1 MLTSITTSKVRST
14 NQPFPQKQLMLNGY
28 SAIQYYNGMQQS
40 GSGYTEDIQLIF
52 IKSGT
57 FRMRYANTD
66 FRIAKDQIALLKK
79 NIWIEYPGNCPAD
92 VDQLEYIQFT
102 IKYELVK
109 EFTKMMSLPVIN
121 REEPLPVIVKNSELG
136 WLSYINSLQPYLVE
150 AGKPEAGLVK
160 IKMLELFFH
169 LSNMD
174 KCMIEQLLD
183 LREHFRT
190 NITATVEDNITN
202 SMSMEQLATLSGRSL
217 SSFRRDFMAI
227 YNMPPSQWIRM
238 RRLDKAKELLLSTTM
253 TVTDICYTLGFENI
267 AHFSRLFK
275 SHVGY
280 PPSDY
285 KVNFLVA

>member
-1 MLTSITTSKVRST
+1 MLTNISKTNVRITG
-14 NQPFPQKQLMLNGY
+14 QKQLMLNGY
-28 SAIQYYNGMQQS
+28 SAIQYFTGIQHS
-40 GSGYTEDIQLIF
+40 GSWYTEDIQLIF
-52 IKSGT
+52 IKTGT

-66 FRIAKDQIALLKK
+66 FLVGKNQIALLKK
-79 NIWIEYPGNCPAD
+79 NIWVEYPGNTTAD
-92 VDQLEYIQFT
+92 SEQLEYIQFT
-102 IKYELVK
+102 IKYDLVK

-121 REEPLPVIVKNSELG
+121 REEQLPIIIKKGELG
-136 WLSYINSLQPYLVE
+136 WMSYMVSLEPYLME

-174 KCMIEQLLD
+174 KCMLEQLLD
-183 LREHFRT
+183 MREHFRT

-238 RRLDKAKELLLSTTM
+238 KRLDKAKELLLSTTM

-275 SHVGY
+275 SHFGY